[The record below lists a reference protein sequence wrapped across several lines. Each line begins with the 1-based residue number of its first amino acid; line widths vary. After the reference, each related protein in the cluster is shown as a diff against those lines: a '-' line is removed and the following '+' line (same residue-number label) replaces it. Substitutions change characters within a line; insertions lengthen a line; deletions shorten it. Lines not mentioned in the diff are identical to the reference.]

1 MLQYQEMFTLPVG
14 IKNFQA
20 NMTTEWGLYAASAL
34 LVSIPAVALFLF
46 LTRYLVGGLTLGSVK
61 G

>member
-1 MLQYQEMFTLPVG
+1 
-14 IKNFQA
+14 
-20 NMTTEWGLYAASAL
+20 MTTEWGLYAASAL